1 MRKIGCMIL
10 SLVCLWGC
18 QFQKEAEEIHLSK
31 AYKVNED
38 VEFEIIKTKVSQQIA
53 PSNKNKSYKYIKT
66 QNESYL
72 FIDMIVNTMNLSQE
86 EKKLTDVFSGHY
98 QVNGQ
103 SYDIKTAVE
112 TTNYNQIT
120 TTDTLKTNEG
130 RYVHLY
136 CEVLKDEIKDDA
148 SVELKILNDQVYQ
161 YTFSTEQT
169 VENNNTKSVGDILT
183 LKQSQITIQHLSQ
196 STKVEPSDKG
206 FFYSYFPTDHD
217 DETFVIV
224 QIDLKNQ
231 TNAALNPEEYLYC
244 EYQVDDQSIKSMIV
258 IESENHQSISK
269 TGHIEPSQSRTLYLA
284 MAVKNELLK
293 KEGMIHLFVEGRVF
307 EMKYYNV

>member
-1 MRKIGCMIL
+1 MRKIGYMIL

-18 QFQKEAEEIHLSK
+18 QFQKEAKEIHLSK

-38 VEFEIIKTKVSQQIA
+38 VEFEIIKTEVSQQIA
-53 PSNKNKSYKYIKT
+53 PSNKNKTYNYIKT
-66 QNESYL
+66 QNNDYL
-72 FIDMIVNTMNLSQE
+72 FIDMIVNTINLSE
-86 EKKLTDVFSGHY
+86 DEKKITDVYSGHY
-98 QVNGQ
+98 QINGK
-103 SYDIKTAVE
+103 SYDIKSAVE

-148 SVELKILNDQVYQ
+148 SIELKILNDEVYK

-183 LKQSQITIQHLSQ
+183 LKQSQITINRLSQ
-196 STKVEPSDKG
+196 STKIEPSDKG
-206 FFYSYFPTDHD
+206 FFYSYYPTDHD
-217 DETFVIV
+217 DETFVIL
-224 QIDLKNQ
+224 QIDLKNE
-231 TNAALNPEEYLYC
+231 TNAAMNPEEYLYC
-244 EYQVDDQSIKSMIV
+244 EYQVEDQSIKSMIV

-293 KEGMIHLFVEGRVF
+293 KEGMIHLFVEGHVF
-307 EMKYYNV
+307 EIAYYNA